1 MANDK
6 MYDVLP
12 GRESAVYDGTKGN
25 EAPHVASEK
34 AINMDDEPAFLENSP
49 TNMLITRVIQTSTS
63 CNAGTPAENSPSALP
78 SAIPVSCSLR
88 PSPDDGGNVV
98 VHRGPYR
105 SRPRAAAYR
114 LDRVARLAPC
124 IDEYEDV
131 YLCPHEH
138 LQGP

>member
-63 CNAGTPAENSPSALP
+63 CNADP
-78 SAIPVSCSLR
+78 LR
-88 PSPDDGGNVV
+88 MMEEMWWFT
-98 VHRGPYR
+98 
-105 SRPRAAAYR
+105 
-114 LDRVARLAPC
+114 VARIEVDPVQQPT
-124 IDEYEDV
+124 DSTV
-131 YLCPHEH
+131 W
-138 LQGP
+138 QGSRLVLTNMKTYIFVSFLTQSPLFL